1 MLLFIG
7 YGCANKVNESISIH
21 LMLLFICW
29 NNPSGINVFW
39 ISIHLMLLFIF
50 STSCFVS
57 NPSKFQY
64 ISCYCLS
71 LPYLSIYSLLFVFQ
85 YISCYCLSSRLAL
98 VAVFAVISIHLMLLF
113 ITFLESKIQTK
124 ENFNTSHVTVY
135 LNPLLGITFNWS
147 FQYISCYCLSKCEYI
162 KECATTEFQYIS
174 CYCLS
179 KLNTIF

>member
-113 ITFLESKIQTK
+113 INFPRIQ
-124 ENFNTSHVTVY
+124 
-135 LNPLLGITFNWS
+135 NPDQRK
-147 FQYISCYCLSKCEYI
+147 FQYISCYCLSG
-162 KECATTEFQYIS
+162 
-174 CYCLS
+174 S
-179 KLNTIF
+179 KNQICG

>member
-135 LNPLLGITFNWS
+135 RGVKIKFADNDR
-147 FQYISCYCLSKCEYI
+147 FQYISCYCLSKRFCI
-162 KECATTEFQYIS
+162 
-174 CYCLS
+174 
-179 KLNTIF
+179 